1 MSKRIINDVGHRPVS
16 ERRCRQGTSP
26 VPASDLPVQLLDYV
40 IGADTDPML
49 AGKIAVG
56 QRSLNAVLDLLGNL
70 LQLHDAQLNDHN
82 LCLLVYAFF
91 LSLA

>member
-1 MSKRIINDVGHRPVS
+1 MTSVTDQYQSDVAVRERPLHA
-16 ERRCRQGTSP
+16 
-26 VPASDLPVQLLDYV
+26 VPASDLPVQLFEYV

-56 QRSLNAVLDLLGNL
+56 QRFLNAVLDLLGTL
-70 LQLHDAQLNDHN
+70 LQLHDAQLNDYN

>member
-1 MSKRIINDVGHRPVS
+1 MTSVTDQYQSDVAVRKRPLHA
-16 ERRCRQGTSP
+16 
-26 VPASDLPVQLLDYV
+26 VPASYFPVQLLVYV

-56 QRSLNAVLDLLGNL
+56 QRFLNAVLDLLGNL

>member
-1 MSKRIINDVGHRPVS
+1 MTSVTDQYQSDVAVRECPLHA
-16 ERRCRQGTSP
+16 
-26 VPASDLPVQLLDYV
+26 VPASYFPVQLLDYV

-56 QRSLNAVLDLLGNL
+56 QRFLNAVLDPLGNL

>member
-1 MSKRIINDVGHRPVS
+1 MTSVTDQYQSDVAVRERPLHA
-16 ERRCRQGTSP
+16 

-56 QRSLNAVLDLLGNL
+56 QRFLNAVLDLLGNL